1 MTATKEKKAKT
12 ERFKSDESVLSMNF
26 KEISRIPLLT
36 REEEEEAARA
46 AKKRNIAARNK
57 LINGHLRFVVNVAKK
72 YQGQGLPLADL
83 ISEGNIGLINAI
95 EKFDVDRGYHFI
107 SYAVWW
113 IRQSIA
119 KAIYEKSRFI
129 RLPANR
135 TNDLIQ
141 IKRAAKMLFNQNNTE
156 NEIQEIARLLNIK
169 EDYVTEM
176 MTISSEVLSLE
187 EMVGTDKE
195 TTPLGKFV
203 VDSRYEAPEQEVLKK
218 SLENDIEEMLDTLD
232 SKEAEIIRLRF
243 GLGKRIPMS
252 LQEIGTRFNL
262 TKERIRQIEE
272 KALLHLRR
280 KTKLEDYVVA

>member
-1 MTATKEKKAKT
+1 
-12 ERFKSDESVLSMNF
+12 
-26 KEISRIPLLT
+26 
-36 REEEEEAARA
+36 
-46 AKKRNIAARNK
+46 
-57 LINGHLRFVVNVAKK
+57 
-72 YQGQGLPLADL
+72 
-83 ISEGNIGLINAI
+83 
-95 EKFDVDRGYHFI
+95 VDRGYHFI

-113 IRQSIA
+113 IRQAIA

-141 IKRAAKMLFNQNNTE
+141 IKRAEKMLFNQNNAE

-176 MTISSEVLSLE
+176 MAISSEVLSLE
-187 EMVGTDKE
+187 EVVGNEKE
-195 TTPLGKFV
+195 TAPLGKYV
-203 VDSRYEAPEQEVLKK
+203 IDSRYDAPEQEVLKK
-218 SLENDIEEMLDTLD
+218 SLEDDIEEILDTLD

-272 KALLHLRR
+272 KALLHLKR
-280 KTKLEDYVVA
+280 KTRLEDYVVA